1 MKNRL
6 RPIASC
12 LRCPWRAVAADGDLP
27 LSLGALRPIAD
38 LIDFPAG
45 RANAQA
51 EAGDFCV
58 PYDDIVAGSWSGR
71 VHNPLRDLLAVS
83 EWHGI
88 WSSSGHHA
96 AAIEETRPASHGART
111 RSSEPASVG
120 FMDRKGMIGKRAETS
135 QPHLAK
141 VRVGRSNRLARSS
154 RDAAQKGLAFAGPF
168 LLFGLSR
175 QRRRQGV
182 TAPGLS
188 RARTRRKGAPESC
201 PNTGHKVA
209 IFGISSQKYD
219 VLPN

>member
-1 MKNRL
+1 MHERVDL
-6 RPIASC
+6 T
-12 LRCPWRAVAADGDLP
+12 LVAVAFKPVMSGLLP
-27 LSLGALRPIAD
+27 TRGNIQQIA
-38 LIDFPAG
+38 P
-45 RANAQA
+45 N
-51 EAGDFCV
+51 
-58 PYDDIVAGSWSGR
+58 
-71 VHNPLRDLLAVS
+71 H
-83 EWHGI
+83 
-88 WSSSGHHA
+88 
-96 AAIEETRPASHGART
+96 
-111 RSSEPASVG
+111 
-120 FMDRKGMIGKRAETS
+120 

-188 RARTRRKGAPESC
+188 RARNRRKGAPESC
-201 PNTGHKVA
+201 PNIGHKVA